1 MSDKNIKIN
10 FVEEVIRIKIKEGI
24 QGTVGATGTT
34 GAAST
39 VVGTTGN
46 PGTTGAIGT
55 TGVAGTTDHSLLT
68 NLGFSESGHV
78 GFQKQ
83 LVYSSD
89 FKCYEIE

>member
-39 VVGTTGN
+39 IPG
-46 PGTTGAIGT
+46 PIGTTGAIGT
-55 TGVAGTTDHSLLT
+55 TGPAATDHNLLT
-68 NLGFSESGHV
+68 NKDYVHAGHI